1 MIRFNRRL
9 DFRDG
14 HNTSDLPGLRKR
26 ADCNITVK
34 DVGQRRSYDID
45 TKFKILC
52 RNLIGT
58 VQQSDLEL
66 LTSSSPHCK

>member
-14 HNTSDLPGLRKR
+14 RNTSDLNFSGLRKR
-26 ADCNITVK
+26 ADCNKTVK
-34 DVGQRRSYDID
+34 DVGQRRSYDIGA
-45 TKFKILC
+45 KFKILC

-58 VQQSDLEL
+58 G
-66 LTSSSPHCK
+66 